1 MESSLNPIR
10 YKLYGYK
17 LNGWLFEIYMIDWI
31 KHTNKINELSPI
43 NWNNKNEIKQ
53 FEKSE
58 GSTNKRSFY
67 QRGL

>member
-1 MESSLNPIR
+1 
-10 YKLYGYK
+10 
-17 LNGWLFEIYMIDWI
+17 MIDWI
-31 KHTNKINELSPI
+31 KHTNKINKLSPI

>member
-17 LNGWLFEIYMIDWI
+17 LYGWLFEIYMIDWI
-31 KHTNKINELSPI
+31 KHTNKINRLSPI